1 MNTGD
6 IFVLVGMI
14 LISFVVTYIIGLLNN
29 YKNFEPDEENR
40 FYHKVLILK
49 LKASIVGG
57 ILFEVIL
64 GYVLLDSLVG

>member
-14 LISFVVTYIIGLLNN
+14 LIAFVVTYIIGLLNN

-40 FYHKVLILK
+40 FYHKALILK
-49 LKASIVGG
+49 LKAAIVGG
-57 ILFEVIL
+57 ILFEVIFGL
-64 GYVLLDSLVG
+64 CIVR